1 MPHASRD
8 TAAESI
14 SLFGIDIK
22 LANLDGGYTV
32 CFESHSHDQDLSPLF
47 DGLADGVCNF
57 IRLGYVIQGA
67 VTFRIGD
74 RAETYTAGDAYYVPP
89 GHVPI
94 QHGGTR
100 LVEFSP
106 TDELGRAIGVV
117 MANVERG
124 REPLLL
130 SSRTGQR

>member
-8 TAAESI
+8 TAVESI
-14 SLFGIDIK
+14 SMFGIDVK
-22 LANLDGGYTV
+22 LSNFDGGYTV
-32 CFESHSHDQDLSPLF
+32 CFESHANDQDLGPLF
-47 DGLADGVCNF
+47 DGLSGDACQF
-57 IRLGYVIQGA
+57 IRLGYVLEGTVA
-67 VTFRIGD
+67 FRLGERI
-74 RAETYTAGDAYYVPP
+74 ETYSAGDAYFVPP

-94 QHGGTR
+94 QHEGAR

-106 TDELGRAIGVV
+106 TEQLGQAIGVV

-130 SSRTGQR
+130 SSRR

>member
-8 TAAESI
+8 TAEESI
-14 SLFGIDIK
+14 SLFGIDVK

-32 CFESHSHDQDLSPLF
+32 CFESHANNQDLGPLF
-47 DGLADGVCNF
+47 EGLVDGECHF
-57 IRLGYVIQGA
+57 IRLGYVVEGT
-67 VTFRIGD
+67 VTFRIGETT
-74 RAETYTAGDAYYVPP
+74 ETYSAGDAYYVPP

-94 QHGGTR
+94 QHEGAR

-106 TDELGRAIGVV
+106 TEELGHAIGVV

-124 REPLLL
+124 RTPRQLW
-130 SSRTGQR
+130 SRT